1 MLLVKL
7 ISNKNTMYSAMSM
20 AANLLLPLA
29 AIPFL
34 SRALGGEVFGEFA
47 IAQAA
52 ALIVCQLVDFGFSLS
67 GAREVAGEHE
77 HSEISAIY
85 SKYQNTRCFLFLV
98 ALVFVSILLPFKL
111 IPVPI
116 ILLMATIYSSALGV
130 LLQANWFFQGRAL
143 YGWLALA
150 NFTGKLAY
158 FLIVVGFVKN
168 PDDVALAGFAF
179 GFGYLVSGIVLTF
192 AMLSLNVKYVFKL
205 NLSEIFKTIKN
216 GLSNFLSL
224 ALLSVHIQLVIILT
238 GHFVSVKAS
247 GMLSIADKMVRG
259 LSALAIP
266 IANTAFPIL
275 SNLFAKNVQEAK
287 KLRLK
292 VAKILILYSLICCL
306 MIFVFGPYI
315 GEYLFKINDSNF
327 GELIKI
333 ASILPVFISI
343 GVLNGGLTLI
353 PAGFNFEYL
362 ISIVVGEVFALVAFF
377 SSLYIAPEYSGVI
390 AVVVAEGV
398 MAAMFYLFARV
409 GLSSMDD
416 KAGL

>member
-1 MLLVKL
+1 MPLVKL
-7 ISNKNTMYSAMSM
+7 ISNTNTVYSAMSM
-20 AANLLLPLA
+20 AANLLFPLA

-34 SRALGGEVFGEFA
+34 SRGLGGEVFGEFA

-67 GAREVAGEHE
+67 GAREVAGDHK
-77 HSEISAIY
+77 HNEISAIY
-85 SKYQNTRCFLFLV
+85 SKYQNARWFLFLV
-98 ALVFVSILLPFKL
+98 ALILVSIFLPFKL
-111 IPVPI
+111 IPAPS
-116 ILLMATIYSSALGV
+116 ILLMVTIYLSALGV

-150 NFTGKLAY
+150 NFTGKLTY

-168 PDDVALAGFAF
+168 PDDVILAGFAF

-192 AMLSLNVKYVFKL
+192 AVFELNIKYSFKL
-205 NLSEIFKTIKN
+205 SYREIFKTIKN
-216 GLSNFLSL
+216 GFSNFLSL

-259 LSALAIP
+259 LSTLAIP
-266 IANTAFPIL
+266 IANTAFPVL
-275 SNLFAKNVQEAK
+275 SNLFVKNIQDAKI
-287 KLRLK
+287 LRLK
-292 VAKILILYSLICCL
+292 VARILISYSLICCL
-306 MIFVFGPYI
+306 MTFVFGSYI
-315 GEYLFKINDSNF
+315 GEYLFGINDSHF
-327 GELIKI
+327 GGLIKI
-333 ASILPVFISI
+333 ASLLPVFMSI

-362 ISIVVGEVFALVAFF
+362 ASIVMGEALALIAFF
-377 SSLYIAPEYSGVI
+377 YSLYIAQEYAGVV

-398 MAAMFYLFARV
+398 MAAMFYIFARV
-409 GLSSMDD
+409 RLSSMND
-416 KAGL
+416 KVGI